1 MVLYDMHEVNII
13 IQIEKSDVCCDK
25 KLNTSKVN
33 FDDVID

>member
-1 MVLYDMHEVNII
+1 MTARGQHNHSNRV
-13 IQIEKSDVCCDK
+13 KSDVCRDK